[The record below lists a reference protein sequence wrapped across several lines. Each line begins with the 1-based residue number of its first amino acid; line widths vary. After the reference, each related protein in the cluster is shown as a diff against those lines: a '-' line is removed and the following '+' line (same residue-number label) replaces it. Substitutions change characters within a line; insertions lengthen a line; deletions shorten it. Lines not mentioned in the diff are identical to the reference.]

1 MPKSYREF
9 FESTGKKGLTEE
21 QRKPLVN
28 MRALMNSFKTN
39 TLFLEK
45 NAAKQVGTK
54 ELTEAEMHEYKEKMS
69 AFRDSFRNASD
80 ILADFD
86 RSWNKQPENQATA
99 QKFNTCLNQTINL
112 IHMLQNNDQ
121 LDFFD
126 TFMDAGLMLHDPSQ
140 EELMTQFYGNQRV
153 PFDMKAQPL
162 FDFLHF
168 MNDNF
173 DAGIDIKAFED
184 KVAAYQERR
193 AQREIERENRL
204 EEELTEKLRTKMAA
218 ASSEFDAAKLWLRG
232 HETYKNAGIAFDQL
246 KRGANMVMEQDLD
259 KIDSLETL
267 QELKDQI
274 SQKEIMSAYS
284 EPVRKANKAYFDHK
298 REDGQWND
306 NVNEIQNKNARNR
319 IKAVKK
325 MDEVADLLDQLTA
338 LKAKKLERKIAE
350 KQAKLKT
357 DITFDNM
364 MKRYKNDEKA
374 FDAFNAKFTNGALGN
389 MGFKWRLAD
398 EETHKEVFNP
408 VHDALVA
415 LQGSVNAVRYESEN
429 DIEDKRKKTPEEK
442 KEWLAGVKESTD
454 ILKNTLTTGDNAS
467 LVFAAAERSGDDVVE
482 NVFGK
487 LVEQLRATNE
497 LFNAGIPVDDLM
509 KKYETFKQAH
519 PDYLNPNFKY
529 QPVVNEQPKAEEI
542 PVVENK
548 IIGDVIYKEEPK
560 AEEIPIV
567 ENKIIGDVIYKE
579 EPLVSIEHDEIDLE
593 DVTTVNA
600 FAGRRKAHAEADI
613 ENDDDALEAEEP
625 VIEKPEINADKEN
638 PAFTQ
643 AVQADRDQLWAICN
657 DIKKKQEITDQHRE
671 QFMSSFANILAASI
685 MNESGLTAPGSKAY
699 QEQKNAY
706 AQSLIQDGSLK
717 TMLFGKDT
725 ENFNKHLTN
734 AFTKNANGLR
744 FGYMDF
750 LKQFKKD
757 NLTNDKK
764 NPMLELDKN
773 MTK

>member
-21 QRKPLVN
+21 QRKPLIN

-39 TLFLEK
+39 TLFLE
-45 NAAKQVGTK
+45 NIAVKQVGTK
-54 ELTEAEMHEYKEKMS
+54 ELTEAELHEYKEKMS

-80 ILADFD
+80 ILANMD

-99 QKFNTCLNQTINL
+99 QKFDTCLNQTIGL

-126 TFMDAGLMLHDPSQ
+126 TFMDAGLLLHDPSQ
-140 EELMTQFYGNQRV
+140 EKTMEEFYGDQRV

-232 HETYKNAGIAFDQL
+232 HDTYKNAGIAFDQL
-246 KRGANMVMEQDLD
+246 IRGANMVMGQDLD

-306 NVNEIQNKNARNR
+306 DVNEIQNKNARNR

-338 LKAKKLERKIAE
+338 LKAKKLNRKIAE

-357 DITFDNM
+357 D
-364 MKRYKNDEKA
+364 
-374 FDAFNAKFTNGALGN
+374 
-389 MGFKWRLAD
+389 
-398 EETHKEVFNP
+398 
-408 VHDALVA
+408 
-415 LQGSVNAVRYESEN
+415 
-429 DIEDKRKKTPEEK
+429 
-442 KEWLAGVKESTD
+442 
-454 ILKNTLTTGDNAS
+454 
-467 LVFAAAERSGDDVVE
+467 
-482 NVFGK
+482 
-487 LVEQLRATNE
+487 
-497 LFNAGIPVDDLM
+497 
-509 KKYETFKQAH
+509 
-519 PDYLNPNFKY
+519 
-529 QPVVNEQPKAEEI
+529 
-542 PVVENK
+542 
-548 IIGDVIYKEEPK
+548 
-560 AEEIPIV
+560 IPIV

-600 FAGRRKAHAEADI
+600 FAGRRKAHAEVDI

-638 PAFTQ
+638 PAFTK
-643 AVQADRDQLWAICN
+643 AVQADRDQLWAVCN

-717 TMLFGKDT
+717 TMLYGKDT

>member
-1 MPKSYREF
+1 MPKSYRVF

-80 ILADFD
+80 ILANMD

-99 QKFNTCLNQTINL
+99 QKFDTCLNQTIGL

-121 LDFFD
+121 LGFFD

-140 EELMTQFYGNQRV
+140 EELMTQFYGDQRV

-184 KVAAYQERR
+184 KLAAYQERR

-204 EEELTEKLRTKMAA
+204 EEALTEKLRTKMAA

-232 HETYKNAGIAFDQL
+232 HDTYKNAGIAFDQL
-246 KRGANMVMEQDLD
+246 IRGANMVMGQDLD

-306 NVNEIQNKNARNR
+306 DVNEIQNKNARNR

-338 LKAKKLERKIAE
+338 LKAKKLNRKIAE

-357 DITFDNM
+357 D
-364 MKRYKNDEKA
+364 
-374 FDAFNAKFTNGALGN
+374 
-389 MGFKWRLAD
+389 
-398 EETHKEVFNP
+398 
-408 VHDALVA
+408 
-415 LQGSVNAVRYESEN
+415 
-429 DIEDKRKKTPEEK
+429 
-442 KEWLAGVKESTD
+442 
-454 ILKNTLTTGDNAS
+454 
-467 LVFAAAERSGDDVVE
+467 
-482 NVFGK
+482 
-487 LVEQLRATNE
+487 
-497 LFNAGIPVDDLM
+497 
-509 KKYETFKQAH
+509 
-519 PDYLNPNFKY
+519 
-529 QPVVNEQPKAEEI
+529 
-542 PVVENK
+542 
-548 IIGDVIYKEEPK
+548 
-560 AEEIPIV
+560 IPIV

-593 DVTTVNA
+593 DVTTINA
-600 FAGRRKAHAEADI
+600 FAGRRKAHAEVDI

-638 PAFTQ
+638 PAFTK
-643 AVQADRDQLWAICN
+643 AVQADRDQLWAVCN

-717 TMLFGKDT
+717 TMLYGKDT

>member
-1 MPKSYREF
+1 MPKSYRVF

-80 ILADFD
+80 ILANMD

-99 QKFNTCLNQTINL
+99 QKFDTCLNQTIGL

-121 LDFFD
+121 LGFFD

-140 EELMTQFYGNQRV
+140 EELMTQFYGDQRV

-184 KVAAYQERR
+184 KLAAYQERR

-204 EEELTEKLRTKMAA
+204 EEALTEKLRTKMAA

-246 KRGANMVMEQDLD
+246 IRGANMVMGQDLD

-306 NVNEIQNKNARNR
+306 DVNEIQNKNARNR

-338 LKAKKLERKIAE
+338 LKAKKLNRKIAE

-357 DITFDNM
+357 D
-364 MKRYKNDEKA
+364 
-374 FDAFNAKFTNGALGN
+374 
-389 MGFKWRLAD
+389 
-398 EETHKEVFNP
+398 
-408 VHDALVA
+408 
-415 LQGSVNAVRYESEN
+415 
-429 DIEDKRKKTPEEK
+429 
-442 KEWLAGVKESTD
+442 
-454 ILKNTLTTGDNAS
+454 
-467 LVFAAAERSGDDVVE
+467 
-482 NVFGK
+482 
-487 LVEQLRATNE
+487 
-497 LFNAGIPVDDLM
+497 
-509 KKYETFKQAH
+509 
-519 PDYLNPNFKY
+519 
-529 QPVVNEQPKAEEI
+529 
-542 PVVENK
+542 
-548 IIGDVIYKEEPK
+548 
-560 AEEIPIV
+560 IPIV

-593 DVTTVNA
+593 DVTTINA
-600 FAGRRKAHAEADI
+600 FAGRRKAHAEVDI

-638 PAFTQ
+638 PAFTK
-643 AVQADRDQLWAICN
+643 AVQADRDQLWAVCN

-717 TMLFGKDT
+717 TMLYGKDT